1 MGKLRR
7 VSLACAA
14 MLMSMSAVA
23 HANLITNGS
32 FELGSYSGGSAY
44 NTLAAGSTAITG
56 WTVKSG
62 SIDWINTYWQ
72 ASDGQR
78 SLALAGLYP
87 HGVISTIFSTL
98 PGETYRVQFDMA
110 GNPDR
115 DYVKTMVAVNAVSA
129 PDSNNTV
136 QNYNRIV
143 TAILMDEPEPI
154 PTSSSQVYTFVQ
166 TGHTKQNMGW
176 ESKFFDFVAQSAS
189 TELLFGDLTQV
200 DYPGDNPGEAY
211 GAALDNVRAE
221 LQPVPEP
228 STFLLLGA
236 GLAGIGWLRRRKQRR

>member
-1 MGKLRR
+1 MNKLFRLCFS
-7 VSLACAA
+7 SLAMIMTLSGA
-14 MLMSMSAVA
+14 A
-23 HANLITNGS
+23 HATLITNGS
-32 FELGSYSGGSAY
+32 FELGSYSGSSAY
-44 NTLAAGSTAITG
+44 NTLNAGSTSITG
-56 WTVKSG
+56 WNVKSG
-62 SIDWINTYWQ
+62 SIDWINSYWQ

-78 SLALAGLYP
+78 SLDLAGLYQ
-87 HGVISTIFSTL
+87 HGVIGTIFSTL

-115 DYVKTMVAVNAVSA
+115 DYSKTMVAVNAVSA

-143 TAILMDEPEPI
+143 TAILLDEPEPI
-154 PTSSSQVYTFVQ
+154 ATSSSQVYTFIQ

-176 ESKFFDFVAQSAS
+176 ETKFFEFVAQSAS

-200 DYPGDNPGEAY
+200 NYPGDNPNEAY

-221 LQPVPEP
+221 LVPEP

-236 GLAGIGWLRRRKQRR
+236 GLAGIGWLRRKQLR